1 MNSLFQKTSSHWVK
15 YSEYECREKD
25 GVLYAMPTPKA
36 KPVIIDPLEDADAMV
51 LDAVPG
57 SPGRQP
63 TGRMITLI
71 TSQDLLATDDRS
83 VGFGTLVS
91 AQPR

>member
-51 LDAVPG
+51 LDALNG
-57 SPGRQP
+57 
-63 TGRMITLI
+63 
-71 TSQDLLATDDRS
+71 LAYDDDRQ
-83 VGFGTLVS
+83 VVKMGIIKVYGANPGLMV
-91 AQPR
+91 QVDEYKV